1 MTPRDIVNLY
11 LGHCLDRELL
21 ERVVKL
27 EFVTDRMREN
37 LIERFDRFARHSEE
51 ESGEF

>member
-1 MTPRDIVNLY
+1 
-11 LGHCLDRELL
+11 
-21 ERVVKL
+21 
-27 EFVTDRMREN
+27 VTDRMRES